1 MTMKKEIQCIM
12 NRGISEEMMSTQE
25 NAEFY
30 GKYEFR
36 TIHADEAET
45 AENIELACFPPNEAC
60 KLPIMKQRVELA
72 PDIFLV
78 VVEKENGKMVGY
90 ITGLATNEVHLRDE
104 FFTEP
109 ILHDPDGNN
118 VMILSVAV
126 LPEYRNQG
134 LAREMMRIYL
144 NRETDRNRQSIVLAC
159 LEGKVKMYEKFGF
172 RDCGESGSA
181 WGGER
186 WHEMVCELT

>member
-1 MTMKKEIQCIM
+1 MEAQD
-12 NRGISEEMMSTQE
+12 NQQ
-25 NAEFY
+25 FY
-30 GKYEFR
+30 EKYELR
-36 TIHADEAET
+36 TIRPDEAEV

-78 VVEKENGKMVGY
+78 AVEKETGKMIGY

-109 ILHDPDGNN
+109 TLHDPEGDN

-126 LPEYRNQG
+126 LPDYQKQG
-134 LAREMMRIYL
+134 IAREMMQAYL
-144 NRETDRNRQSIVLAC
+144 RRENSRNRRLVVLTC
-159 LEGKVKMYEKFGF
+159 LAGKVKMYSKFGF
-172 RDCGESGSA
+172 HDCGGSDSV
-181 WGGER
+181 WGGES
-186 WHEMVCELT
+186 WHEMAYVLN